1 MTLKFFM
8 ERGVTQVVFQLDG
21 KYLYRMVQY
30 LIHRLKKKILAGR
43 MKNAA
48 TLDQVN
54 TQVTIEYTAEEK
66 TLLESVRD
74 IWEAILSVDIEDDT
88 DFFAS
93 GGGSMD
99 VVR

>member
-1 MTLKFFM
+1 
-8 ERGVTQVVFQLDG
+8 
-21 KYLYRMVQY
+21 
-30 LIHRLKKKILAGR
+30 

-54 TQVTIEYTAEEK
+54 TQVTIEYTVEEK
-66 TLLESVRD
+66 TLLESVKD